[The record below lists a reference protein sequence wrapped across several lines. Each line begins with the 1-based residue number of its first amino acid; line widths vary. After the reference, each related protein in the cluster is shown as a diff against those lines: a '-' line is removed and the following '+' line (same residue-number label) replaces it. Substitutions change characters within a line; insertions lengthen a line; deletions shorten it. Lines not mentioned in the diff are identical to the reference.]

1 MTSLSAVVSP
11 PGAALV
17 DFLANATLML
27 DPMTPEP
34 TRRRTEPRLLA
45 LLPMLQ
51 ALGFF
56 DLFTIRDPAL
66 AALGDDDETVALVV
80 RRSAGGG
87 ASTVVARADGWVDVN
102 VRVPVL
108 GGVLLDGLTATTH
121 WAVYDELAA
130 TGAVPV
136 ADRIVEHGTLLIGAG
151 VSAGIDLALLLV
163 ARMTH
168 ENVARAIQLGI
179 EYDPQPPFDAGS
191 PQKAGEDIVSLVLSH
206 GLD

>member
-66 AALGDDDETVALVV
+66 AAL
-80 RRSAGGG
+80 
-87 ASTVVARADGWVDVN
+87 VD
-102 VRVPVL
+102 
-108 GGVLLDGLTATTH
+108 
-121 WAVYDELAA
+121 DELAA
-130 TGAVPV
+130 GRRP
-136 ADRIVEHGTLLIGAG
+136 GG
-151 VSAGIDLALLLV
+151 
-163 ARMTH
+163 
-168 ENVARAIQLGI
+168 
-179 EYDPQPPFDAGS
+179 
-191 PQKAGEDIVSLVLSH
+191 
-206 GLD
+206 